1 MIISDTQKFIFL
13 HIPKCG
19 GPTIR
24 NSLVNFDTRNNYFWM
39 FVYMN
44 GATEESPK
52 LQIDKAHM
60 SLPIFKRLYKE
71 DFKLLKEYTV
81 FAFSRDPIKRIIS
94 SFHEPRRS
102 LFKTFDENQ
111 LDINEKNKLQ
121 QLFNNYLENIVNR
134 YSFLDPYYLHA
145 TPQYMYVTDGR
156 KVVTDVIIKLDDP
169 KEGLRSLSL
178 LIPEVAKII
187 SRTIYSNKLNTSS
200 SNKDFLWDEAPIK
213 LKQDFL
219 IHYEKDF
226 DLFGYEKPK
235 IG

>member
-19 GPTIR
+19 GTTIR
-24 NSLVNFDTRNNYFWM
+24 NSLIHFDTRNNYFWM

-52 LQIDKAHM
+52 LSIDKAHM

-71 DFKLLKEYTV
+71 DFALLNEYTV
-81 FAFSRDPIKRIIS
+81 FAFSRNPITRIIS
-94 SFHEPRRS
+94 SFYEPRKS

-111 LDINEKNKLQ
+111 SDINEKIKLQ
-121 QLFNNYLENIVNR
+121 KLFNNYLENIVYR
-134 YSFLDPYYLHA
+134 YSFLDPSFLHA
-145 TPQYMYVTDGR
+145 TPQNMYVLDGK

-169 KEGLRSLSL
+169 SEGLRCLSL
-178 LIPEVAKII
+178 LIPEVAKTI
-187 SRTIYSNKLNTSS
+187 SRTIYSTKFNNSS
-200 SNKDFLWDEAPIK
+200 SNKDFLWKEAPIK

-226 DLFGYEKPK
+226 DLFGYQKPA
-235 IG
+235 IE